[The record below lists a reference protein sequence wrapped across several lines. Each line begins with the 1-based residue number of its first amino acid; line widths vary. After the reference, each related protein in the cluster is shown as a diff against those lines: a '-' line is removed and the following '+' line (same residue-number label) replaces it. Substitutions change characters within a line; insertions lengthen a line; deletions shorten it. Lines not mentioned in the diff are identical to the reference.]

1 MRAIPRTAAG
11 FGKISLVAPGS
22 FRYIAS
28 TFASGFQIPSMS
40 PFRNAL
46 QGSPA
51 SVVQPSLRR
60 DLFVVGAVTLLTF
73 VLSSAIQLNEWIESL
88 TGPHEAYQVDE
99 LPLTVLALAMG
110 LAWFSWRRSRQVM
123 EQVALRLG
131 SEEQYRMLFMEN
143 LAGNLLASIDGKVK
157 LANPAAARLLG
168 FGSAHEMN
176 GCSLEEFYLDREQW
190 ARHCNTL
197 LGGGKIELPLLQLRR
212 RDGLVVHAVAKLS
225 ARISS
230 ARERELHMYVAD
242 ITDVTTMQ
250 TKLGDALEENRRLS
264 QRSMQVQEE
273 ERRNLAR
280 ELHDELGQS
289 LNAIKVDAVTI
300 RDRSDNPIEVQRS
313 ARAIIEVSGQVYD
326 VVRSL
331 MQRLRPVAL
340 DELGLRSAV
349 EYGIEQWR
357 RRHPAVQCSFAA
369 DGELDDLS
377 EQLNITLYRLA
388 QECLT
393 NVAKHAQATRVAISL
408 TRVPGGKHDGGE
420 VRFSFEDNGSGFDPG
435 QRRQGLGLVGLRERV
450 EALGGHFDLHSAPG
464 QGVRVSASIP
474 VMSVR
479 VKGKQ

>member
-1 MRAIPRTAAG
+1 
-11 FGKISLVAPGS
+11 
-22 FRYIAS
+22 
-28 TFASGFQIPSMS
+28 MS
-40 PFRNAL
+40 AFRNGPP
-46 QGSPA
+46 GSPA

-73 VLSSAIQLNEWIESL
+73 ALSGAFQLNERIESL

-99 LPLTVLALAMG
+99 LPLTVLAMAMG

-157 LANPAAARLLG
+157 LANPAAARMLG
-168 FGSAHEMN
+168 FNDAQELN
-176 GCSLEEFYLDREQW
+176 GRSLEEFYLDREQW
-190 ARHCNTL
+190 RMHCDTL
-197 LGGGKIELPLLQLRR
+197 LSGGKVELPLLQLRR
-212 RDGLVVHAVAKLS
+212 CDGLVVQAVAKLS
-225 ARISS
+225 ARLSPT
-230 ARERELHMYVAD
+230 REPELHMYVAD
-242 ITDVTTMQ
+242 ITDVTLMQ
-250 TKLGDALEENRRLS
+250 TELARALEENRRLS

-300 RDRSDNPIEVQRS
+300 RDRSGNAVEVQRS
-313 ARAIIEVSGQVYD
+313 AKAIIEVSGQVYD

-349 EYGIEQWR
+349 EYGMEQWR
-357 RRHPAVQCSFAA
+357 RRHPAVNCSFAA
-369 DGELDDLS
+369 EGELDDLS
-377 EQLNITLYRLA
+377 EQMNITLYRLA

-408 TRVPGGKHDGGE
+408 ARVASDEHGGGE
-420 VRFSFEDNGSGFDPG
+420 VRFRFEDNGRGFDPG
-435 QRRQGLGLVGLRERV
+435 LRRQGLGLVGLRERV
-450 EALGGHFDLHSAPG
+450 EALDGNFDLQSAPG
-464 QGVRVSASIP
+464 QGAQVRASIP
-474 VMSVR
+474 V
-479 VKGKQ
+479 KGKQ

>member
-1 MRAIPRTAAG
+1 M
-11 FGKISLVAPGS
+11 
-22 FRYIAS
+22 IA
-28 TFASGFQIPSMS
+28 
-40 PFRNAL
+40 FRNGP

-73 VLSSAIQLNEWIESL
+73 VLSVVFQLNERIESL

-99 LPLTVLALAMG
+99 LPLTVLAMAMG

-131 SEEQYRMLFMEN
+131 SEEQFRMLFMEN
-143 LAGNLLASIDGKVK
+143 LAGNLLASIDGKIK
-157 LANPAAARLLG
+157 LANPAAAEMLG
-168 FGSAHEMN
+168 FHDAKELN
-176 GCSLEEFYLDREQW
+176 GRSLDEFYVDRERW
-190 ARHCNTL
+190 AMHCNTVL
-197 LGGGKIELPLLQLRR
+197 SGGKIELPLLQMRR
-212 RDGLVVHAVAKLS
+212 RDGRLVQVVAKLS
-225 ARISS
+225 ARLSPMH
-230 ARERELHMYVAD
+230 EPELHMYVAD
-242 ITDVTTMQ
+242 ITDVTLMQ
-250 TKLGDALEENRRLS
+250 TELASALEDNRRLS

-300 RDRSDNPIEVQRS
+300 RDRSENVAEVQRS

-349 EYGIEQWR
+349 EYGVQQWQ
-357 RRHPAVQCSFAA
+357 RRHPEVRCSFEAQ
-369 DGELDDLS
+369 GELDDLS

-393 NVAKHAQATRVAISL
+393 NVAKHAQATRVEISL
-408 TRVPGGKHDGGE
+408 ARVAGGEHAGGE
-420 VRFSFEDNGSGFDPG
+420 VRFSFEDNGRGFDPG
-435 QRRQGLGLVGLRERV
+435 LRRQGLGLVGLRERV
-450 EALGGHFDLHSAPG
+450 EALGGHFDLQSAPG
-464 QGVRVSASIP
+464 QGVRVRASIP
-474 VMSVR
+474 V
-479 VKGKQ
+479 KG

>member
-1 MRAIPRTAAG
+1 M
-11 FGKISLVAPGS
+11 
-22 FRYIAS
+22 S
-28 TFASGFQIPSMS
+28 TF
-40 PFRNAL
+40 RNDP
-46 QGSPA
+46 QRSPA
-51 SVVQPSLRR
+51 NAVQPSLRR

-73 VLSSAIQLNEWIESL
+73 VLSSALQLNEWIESL

-99 LPLTVLALAMG
+99 LPLTVLAMAMG

-143 LAGNLLASIDGKVK
+143 LAGNLLASIDGNIK

-168 FGSAHEMN
+168 FDSADEMN
-176 GCSLEEFYLDREQW
+176 GRSLEGFYLDPELW
-190 ARHCNTL
+190 AAHRHTL
-197 LGGGKIELPLLQLRR
+197 LGGGKVELPLLQLRR

-225 ARISS
+225 AQLSP
-230 ARERELHMYVAD
+230 AREPELHMYVAD
-242 ITDVTTMQ
+242 ITEVTTMQ
-250 TKLGDALEENRRLS
+250 NELADALEENRRLS

-300 RDRSDNPIEVQRS
+300 RDRSGNAAEVQRG
-313 ARAIIEVSGQVYD
+313 AKAIIEVSGQVYD

-349 EYGIEQWR
+349 EYGMEQWR
-357 RRHPAVQCSFAA
+357 RRHPSVRCSFAA
-369 DGELDDLS
+369 QGDLDNLS

-408 TRVPGGKHDGGE
+408 ARVASAERDGEE
-420 VRFSFEDNGSGFDPG
+420 VCFSFEDDGHGFDPG

-450 EALGGHFDLHSAPG
+450 EALGGHFDLQSAPG
-464 QGVRVSASIP
+464 EGVRVRASIP
-474 VMSVR
+474 L
-479 VKGKQ
+479 KGRL

>member
-1 MRAIPRTAAG
+1 MRP
-11 FGKISLVAPGS
+11 FGNGP
-22 FRYIAS
+22 
-28 TFASGFQIPSMS
+28 
-40 PFRNAL
+40 

-73 VLSSAIQLNEWIESL
+73 ALSSVLQLNEWIESL

-99 LPLTVLALAMG
+99 LPLTILAMAMG
-110 LAWFSWRRSRQVM
+110 LAWFSWRRSKQVM

-143 LAGNLLASIDGKVK
+143 LAGNLLASIDGKIK

-168 FGSAHEMN
+168 FESANEMN
-176 GCSLEEFYLDREQW
+176 GRSLEEFYLDREIW
-190 ARHCNTL
+190 AMHRNTL

-212 RDGLVVHAVAKLS
+212 RDGLMVHAVAKLL
-225 ARISS
+225 ARLSPTC
-230 ARERELHMYVAD
+230 EPELHMYVAD

-250 TKLGDALEENRRLS
+250 TKLANALEENRRLS

-300 RDRSDNPIEVQRS
+300 RDRSDNAVEVQRS
-313 ARAIIEVSGQVYD
+313 AKAIIEVSGQVYD

-357 RRHPAVQCSFAA
+357 RRHPAVSCGFAA
-369 DGELDDLS
+369 QGELDDLS

-408 TRVPGGKHDGGE
+408 ARVAGGEHGGEE
-420 VRFSFEDNGSGFDPG
+420 VRFSFEDNGRGFDPG

-450 EALGGHFDLHSAPG
+450 EALGGNFDLQSAPG
-464 QGVRVSASIP
+464 QGASVRASIP
-474 VMSVR
+474 L
-479 VKGKQ
+479 KGRQ